1 MFFKKGRSKMK
12 ETSNDY
18 YLTEEE
24 MKKLNKEKEELKK
37 NTKEEDGESK
47 IKLER
52 KVETAIKS
60 LLTEK
65 EDKENKEKAKEEDKE
80 DTEWKKKGFLIALNK
95 KFIFFK
101 KGNALDNVMDA
112 EETKK
117 LIEGLK
123 EVAKASGAGF
133 EEGFTYIKIGKC
145 TIEMVHTDMVEEIIK
160 EPTKLDLPNTP
171 SNPMNGYSQTFMG
184 DNNSSLLPCGFP
196 RSSMMGGC
204 AGCPSIDT
212 IFCPKYNRPY
222 SRTMPP
228 VPPMPG
234 VPNF

>member
-1 MFFKKGRSKMK
+1 MLGDTNNPVMK
-12 ETSNDY
+12 RLDA
-18 YLTEEE
+18 EEH
-24 MKKLNKEKEELKK
+24 LKSCF
-37 NTKEEDGESK
+37 TKEEIEQLRNGNKVENNDEESK
-47 IKLER
+47 IKLEK

-65 EDKENKEKAKEEDKE
+65 EDKEVKEKEKEEKE

-101 KGNALDNVMDA
+101 KGNAEDNVMDA
-112 EETKK
+112 EEAKK

-123 EVAKASGAGF
+123 AVAKASGVVI
-133 EEGFTYIKIGKC
+133 EEGATSIKIGKC
-145 TIEMVHTDMVEEIIK
+145 TIEMVHTDMVKEMLK
-160 EPTKLDLPNTP
+160 EPPQLNLPNTP
-171 SNPMNGYSQTFMG
+171 SKPMNGYSPTFMG
-184 DNNSSLLPCGFP
+184 DNNCSLLPCGFP

-212 IFCPKYNRPY
+212 IFCPKYNRHY
-222 SRTMPP
+222 NRTIPP

>member
-1 MFFKKGRSKMK
+1 MCFLRKGEVIM
-12 ETSNDY
+12 TSP
-18 YLTEEE
+18 EEQ
-24 MKKLNKEKEELKK
+24 
-37 NTKEEDGESK
+37 
-47 IKLER
+47 KLES
-52 KVETAIKS
+52 TIKT

-65 EDKENKEKAKEEDKE
+65 EVEEIKEKSKEKEDKKE

-101 KGNALDNVMDA
+101 KGNAEDNVMDA
-112 EETKK
+112 EEAKK

-123 EVAKASGAGF
+123 AVAKASGAAF

-160 EPTKLDLPNTP
+160 EPTHLDLPNTP
-171 SNPMNGYSQTFMG
+171 SKPLNCYSPTFR
-184 DNNSSLLPCGFP
+184 NNWPFLPCGYLRDTIP
-196 RSSMMGGC
+196 GGC
-204 AGCPSIDT
+204 AGCPNMHSAL
-212 IFCPKYNRPY
+212 CPIYNH
-222 SRTMPP
+222 P